1 MQKSRRP
8 CAVREEGFNGVKAYW
23 PLRLGRQSLGQKIED
38 FCVQKRT
45 DGGTRADPAG
55 VGRKDGAESGKVGRK
70 GRRSQR
76 MRDLLKR

>member
-1 MQKSRRP
+1 MCRLEGSFQWREGILAPENPETPETRQAESWPKKKFF
-8 CAVREEGFNGVKAYW
+8 CA
-23 PLRLGRQSLGQKIED
+23 
-38 FCVQKRT
+38 KRT

-70 GRRSQR
+70 GRRVQR